1 MAKIFDKILVE
12 GVRKG
17 QLPGRTKEAREW
29 FRQRAKKVFML
40 SKGSFLN
47 EDKERLKTQPPSTAI
62 GSMYMYFYD
71 PKTKEDLPYYDRF
84 PLIFVIEMYG
94 DGFLG
99 INLHYLPPQLRA
111 RLMDAL
117 YETVNNQR
125 YDEKTRL
132 RVNYAALKGASRM
145 KMFEPCVK
153 RYLYSHVRSKFM
165 YIYPSE
171 WDIALMLPTEQF
183 RKAGKQRVWNDSKNQ
198 LGVI

>member
-1 MAKIFDKILVE
+1 MARIFDKILVE

-17 QLPGRTKEAREW
+17 HIPGRTKQAREW
-29 FRQRAKKVFML
+29 FRERAKKVFML
-40 SKGSFLN
+40 SKSTFLSQ
-47 EDKERLKTQPPSTAI
+47 DRERLKTQVPTKAI

-84 PLIFVIEMYG
+84 PLVFVVEMYN

-111 RLMDAL
+111 QLMDAL
-117 YETVNNQR
+117 YDTVTNQR

-132 RVNYAALKGASRM
+132 RINYSKLKSISRM
-145 KMFEPCVK
+145 KMFQPCIK
-153 RYLYSHVRSKFM
+153 RYLYSHVKSKFM

-183 RKAGKQRVWNDSKNQ
+183 RKSGKQTVWRDSKNMIG
-198 LGVI
+198 GV